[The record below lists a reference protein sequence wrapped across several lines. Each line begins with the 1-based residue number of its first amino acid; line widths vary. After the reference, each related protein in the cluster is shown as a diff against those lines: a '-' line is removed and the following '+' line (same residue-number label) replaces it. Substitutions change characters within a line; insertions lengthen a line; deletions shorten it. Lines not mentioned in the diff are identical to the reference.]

1 MLFNSFVYLFL
12 FLPIFFIIFFFI
24 EKKIINKLF
33 ILASSLIFYSWLN
46 FKFFYIITFSVLVNY
61 FFANFFLNK
70 NKKLSFLS
78 KKSVLVSAI
87 LFNIFL
93 LIFFKYLDFS
103 IINLNYLFGTNFKEF
118 NLPFPLALSFF
129 TLQQITFLVNCYD
142 KQILKVKFI
151 DYFNYVSFFPQL
163 IAGPIVL
170 FKDLNYKLNIKKR
183 KINLSNIYKGLT
195 FLSIG
200 LFKKTVLADNLYNL
214 SKYGFSS
221 LDNISVIDTWIASIA
236 FSLQFYFD
244 FSGYADMAI
253 GSALLFNIKLP
264 INFNSPFRSV
274 SIIDFWRRWHITLSN
289 FITNYMYFPLIK
301 YFENKYFYN
310 IFSII
315 LVMTVAGIWH
325 GPRWT
330 YVIFGLMHG
339 LALSFNH
346 LFNFRL
352 NKIIS
357 ILITFIFVNFTFVF
371 FNSKT
376 ISDAVSMIYKMFKF
390 DNLEC
395 SYNLNDIFLIIFS
408 MIIIFCLKN
417 SNKVFNIKPSFK
429 NTFLIIILLI
439 VSIFNIEE
447 KRFIYFDF

>member
-1 MLFNSFVYLFL
+1 MLFNSFIYLFL

-24 EKKIINKLF
+24 EKRIVSKF
-33 ILASSLIFYSWLN
+33 SILVANLIFYSWLN
-46 FKFFYIITFSVLVNY
+46 FKFVFIITFSVLINY
-61 FFANFFLNK
+61 FFSKFFLSEDK
-70 NKKLSFLS
+70 KLPINKK
-78 KKSVLVSAI
+78 SALI
-87 LFNIFL
+87 IAVLFNISL
-93 LIFFKYLDFS
+93 LIFFKYLDFL
-103 IINLNYLFGTNFKEF
+103 IININYLFGSSFKEF
-118 NLPFPLALSFF
+118 ILPFPLALSFF

-142 KQILKVKFI
+142 KQIIKVKFI

-170 FKDLNYKLNIKKR
+170 FKDLNYKLNIQNR
-183 KINLSNIYKGLT
+183 KINYSNIYKGLT
-195 FLSIG
+195 FISIG
-200 LFKKTVLADNLYNL
+200 LFKKIVIADNLFLL
-214 SKYGFSS
+214 SDYGFTN
-221 LDNISVIDTWIASIA
+221 LDNITIIDSWIASTA

-244 FSGYADMAI
+244 FSGYADIAI
-253 GSALLFNIKLP
+253 GSALLFNIRLP
-264 INFNSPFRSV
+264 INFNSPFKSISV
-274 SIIDFWRRWHITLSN
+274 IDFWKRWHITLSN

-330 YVIFGLMHG
+330 YVIFGLMHR

-357 ILITFIFVNFTFVF
+357 IFITFIFVNFSFVF

-376 ISDAVSMIYKMFKF
+376 INNALNMISKMFKF
-390 DNLEC
+390 NNLEYN
-395 SYNLNDIFLIIFS
+395 YNLNNIFFIFFA
-408 MIIIFCLKN
+408 MIIVFCFKN
-417 SNKVFNIKPSFK
+417 SNKIFNVKPSFK

-439 VSIFNIEE
+439 VSIFNLEE

>member
-1 MLFNSFVYLFL
+1 MLFNSFIYLFL

-24 EKKIINKLF
+24 EKRIVSKF
-33 ILASSLIFYSWLN
+33 SILVANLIFYSWLN
-46 FKFFYIITFSVLVNY
+46 FKFVFIITFSVLINY
-61 FFANFFLNK
+61 FFSKFFLSEDK
-70 NKKLSFLS
+70 KLPINKKSALII
-78 KKSVLVSAI
+78 AI
-87 LFNIFL
+87 LFNISL
-93 LIFFKYLDFS
+93 LIFFKYLDFL
-103 IINLNYLFGTNFKEF
+103 IININYLFGSSFKEF
-118 NLPFPLALSFF
+118 ILPFPLALSFF

-142 KQILKVKFI
+142 KQIIKVKFI

-170 FKDLNYKLNIKKR
+170 FKDLNYKLNIKNR
-183 KINLSNIYKGLT
+183 KINYSNIYKGLT
-195 FLSIG
+195 FISIG
-200 LFKKTVLADNLYNL
+200 LFKKIVIADNLFHL
-214 SKYGFSS
+214 SDYGFTN
-221 LDNISVIDTWIASIA
+221 LDNITIIDSWIASTA

-244 FSGYADMAI
+244 FSGYADIAI
-253 GSALLFNIKLP
+253 GSALLFNIRLP
-264 INFNSPFRSV
+264 INFNSPFKSV
-274 SIIDFWRRWHITLSN
+274 SVIDFWKRWHITLSN

-357 ILITFIFVNFTFVF
+357 IFITFIFVNFSFVF

-376 ISDAVSMIYKMFKF
+376 INNALNMISKMFKF
-390 DNLEC
+390 NNLEYN
-395 SYNLNDIFLIIFS
+395 YNLNNILFIFFA
-408 MIIIFCLKN
+408 MIIVFCLKN
-417 SNKVFNIKPSFK
+417 SNKIFNIKPSFK

-439 VSIFNIEE
+439 VSIFNLEE

>member
-1 MLFNSFVYLFL
+1 MANLV
-12 FLPIFFIIFFFI
+12 
-24 EKKIINKLF
+24 
-33 ILASSLIFYSWLN
+33 FYSWLN
-46 FKFFYIITFSVLVNY
+46 FRFVFIITFSVLINY
-61 FFANFFLNK
+61 FFSKFFLSEDK
-70 NKKLSFLS
+70 KLPINKKSALII
-78 KKSVLVSAI
+78 AI
-87 LFNIFL
+87 LFNISL
-93 LIFFKYLDFS
+93 LIFFKYLDFL
-103 IINLNYLFGTNFKEF
+103 IININYLFGSSFKEF

-142 KQILKVKFI
+142 KQIIKVKFI

-170 FKDLNYKLNIKKR
+170 FKDLNYKLNIKNR
-183 KINLSNIYKGLT
+183 KINYSNIYKGLT
-195 FLSIG
+195 FISIG
-200 LFKKTVLADNLYNL
+200 LFKKIVIADNLFLL
-214 SKYGFSS
+214 SDYGFTN
-221 LDNISVIDTWIASIA
+221 LDNITIIDSWIASTA

-244 FSGYADMAI
+244 FSGYADIAI
-253 GSALLFNIKLP
+253 GSALLFNIRLP
-264 INFNSPFRSV
+264 INFNSPFKSISV
-274 SIIDFWRRWHITLSN
+274 IDFWKRWHITLSN

-357 ILITFIFVNFTFVF
+357 IILTFIFVNFSFVF

-376 ISDAVSMIYKMFKF
+376 INNALNMISKMFKF
-390 DNLEC
+390 NNLEYN
-395 SYNLNDIFLIIFS
+395 YNLNNILFIFFA
-408 MIIIFCLKN
+408 MIIVFCLKN
-417 SNKVFNIKPSFK
+417 SNKIFNIKPSFK

-439 VSIFNIEE
+439 VSIFNLEE

>member
-1 MLFNSFVYLFL
+1 MFFNSFIYLFL
-12 FLPIFFIIFFFI
+12 FLPIFFSIFFFI
-24 EKKIINKLF
+24 EKRIVSKF
-33 ILASSLIFYSWLN
+33 SILTANLIFYSWLN
-46 FKFFYIITFSVLVNY
+46 FKFVFIITFSVLVNY
-61 FFANFFLNK
+61 IFSKFFLTE
-70 NKKLSFLS
+70 NKKLFIN
-78 KKSVLVSAI
+78 KKSALVIAI
-87 LFNIFL
+87 LFNISL
-93 LIFFKYLDFS
+93 LVFFKYLDFL
-103 IINLNYLFGTNFKEF
+103 ITNINYLFGSNFKEF
-118 NLPFPLALSFF
+118 ILPFPLALSFF

-142 KQILKVKFI
+142 KQIIKVKFI

-170 FKDLNYKLNIKKR
+170 FKDLNYKLNIQNR
-183 KINLSNIYKGLT
+183 KINYSNIYKGLT
-195 FLSIG
+195 FISIG
-200 LFKKTVLADNLYNL
+200 LFKKIVIADNLFYL
-214 SKYGFSS
+214 SDYGFSN
-221 LDNISVIDTWIASIA
+221 LDNITIIDSWIASTA

-244 FSGYADMAI
+244 FSGYADIAI
-253 GSALLFNIKLP
+253 GSALLFNIRLP
-264 INFNSPFRSV
+264 INFNSPFKSISV
-274 SIIDFWRRWHITLSN
+274 IDFWKRWHITLSN

-315 LVMTVAGIWH
+315 LVMTIAGIWH

-357 ILITFIFVNFTFVF
+357 IFVTFIFVNFSFVF

-376 ISDAVSMIYKMFKF
+376 INNALNMIYKMFKF
-390 DNLEC
+390 NNLEYN
-395 SYNLNDIFLIIFS
+395 YNLNNIFFIIFA
-408 MIIIFCLKN
+408 MIIVFCLKN
-417 SNKVFNIKPSFK
+417 SNKIFNIKPSFK

-439 VSIFNIEE
+439 VSIFNLEE

>member
-1 MLFNSFVYLFL
+1 MLFNSFIYLFL

-24 EKKIINKLF
+24 EKRIVSKF
-33 ILASSLIFYSWLN
+33 SILVANLIFYSWLN
-46 FKFFYIITFSVLVNY
+46 FKFVFIITFSVLINY
-61 FFANFFLNK
+61 FFSKFFLSEDK
-70 NKKLSFLS
+70 KLPINKK
-78 KKSVLVSAI
+78 SALI
-87 LFNIFL
+87 IAVLFNISL
-93 LIFFKYLDFS
+93 LIFFKYLDFL
-103 IINLNYLFGTNFKEF
+103 IININYLFGSSFKEF
-118 NLPFPLALSFF
+118 ILPFPLALSFF

-142 KQILKVKFI
+142 KQIIKVKFI

-170 FKDLNYKLNIKKR
+170 FKDLNYKLNIQNR
-183 KINLSNIYKGLT
+183 KINYSNIYKGLT
-195 FLSIG
+195 FISIG
-200 LFKKTVLADNLYNL
+200 LFKKIVIADNLFLL
-214 SKYGFSS
+214 SDYGFTN
-221 LDNISVIDTWIASIA
+221 LDNITIIDSWIASTA

-244 FSGYADMAI
+244 FSGYADIAI
-253 GSALLFNIKLP
+253 GSALLFNIRLP
-264 INFNSPFRSV
+264 INFNSPFKSISV
-274 SIIDFWRRWHITLSN
+274 IDFWKRWHITLSN

-357 ILITFIFVNFTFVF
+357 IFITFIFVNFSFVF

-376 ISDAVSMIYKMFKF
+376 INNALNMISKMFKF
-390 DNLEC
+390 NNLEYN
-395 SYNLNDIFLIIFS
+395 YNLNNIFFIFFA
-408 MIIIFCLKN
+408 MIIVFCFKN
-417 SNKVFNIKPSFK
+417 SNKIFNVKPSFK

-439 VSIFNIEE
+439 VSIFNLEE

>member
-1 MLFNSFVYLFL
+1 MLFNSFIYLFL

-24 EKKIINKLF
+24 EKRIVSKF
-33 ILASSLIFYSWLN
+33 SILVANLIFYSWLN
-46 FKFFYIITFSVLVNY
+46 FKFVFIITFSVLINY
-61 FFANFFLNK
+61 FFSKFFLSEDK
-70 NKKLSFLS
+70 KLPINKKSALII
-78 KKSVLVSAI
+78 AI
-87 LFNIFL
+87 LFNISL
-93 LIFFKYLDFS
+93 LIFFKYLDFL
-103 IINLNYLFGTNFKEF
+103 IININYLFGSSFKEF
-118 NLPFPLALSFF
+118 ILPFPLALSFF

-142 KQILKVKFI
+142 KQIIKVKFI

-170 FKDLNYKLNIKKR
+170 FKDLNYKLNIQNR
-183 KINLSNIYKGLT
+183 KINYSNIYKGLT
-195 FLSIG
+195 FISIG
-200 LFKKTVLADNLYNL
+200 LFKKIVIADNLFHL
-214 SKYGFSS
+214 SDYGFTN
-221 LDNISVIDTWIASIA
+221 LDNITIIDSWIASTA

-244 FSGYADMAI
+244 FSGYVDIAI
-253 GSALLFNIKLP
+253 GSALLFNIRLP
-264 INFNSPFRSV
+264 INFNSPFKSISV
-274 SIIDFWRRWHITLSN
+274 IDFWKRWHITLSN

-352 NKIIS
+352 NKIMS
-357 ILITFIFVNFTFVF
+357 IFITFIFVNFSFIF

-376 ISDAVSMIYKMFKF
+376 INNALNMISKMFKF
-390 DNLEC
+390 NNLE
-395 SYNLNDIFLIIFS
+395 YNYSLNNIFFIIFS
-408 MIIIFCLKN
+408 MIIVFCLKN
-417 SNKVFNIKPSFK
+417 SNKIFNIKPSFK

-439 VSIFNIEE
+439 ISIFNLEE

>member
-1 MLFNSFVYLFL
+1 MLFNSFIYLFL

-24 EKKIINKLF
+24 EKRIVSKF
-33 ILASSLIFYSWLN
+33 SILVANLIFYSWLN
-46 FKFFYIITFSVLVNY
+46 FKFVFIITFSVLINY
-61 FFANFFLNK
+61 FFSKFFLSEDK
-70 NKKLSFLS
+70 KLPINKKSALII
-78 KKSVLVSAI
+78 AI
-87 LFNIFL
+87 LFNISL
-93 LIFFKYLDFS
+93 LIFFKYLDFL
-103 IINLNYLFGTNFKEF
+103 IININYLFGSSFKEF
-118 NLPFPLALSFF
+118 ILPFPLALSFF

-142 KQILKVKFI
+142 KQIIKVKFI

-170 FKDLNYKLNIKKR
+170 FKDLNYKLNIKNR
-183 KINLSNIYKGLT
+183 KINYSNIYKGLT
-195 FLSIG
+195 FISIG
-200 LFKKTVLADNLYNL
+200 LFKKIVIADNLFHL
-214 SKYGFSS
+214 SDYGFTN
-221 LDNISVIDTWIASIA
+221 LDNITIIDSWIASTA

-244 FSGYADMAI
+244 FSGYADIAI
-253 GSALLFNIKLP
+253 GSALLFNIRLP
-264 INFNSPFRSV
+264 INFNSPFKSV
-274 SIIDFWRRWHITLSN
+274 SVIDFWKRWHITLSN

-357 ILITFIFVNFTFVF
+357 IFITFIFVNFSFIF

-376 ISDAVSMIYKMFKF
+376 INNALNMISKMFKF
-390 DNLEC
+390 NNLEYN
-395 SYNLNDIFLIIFS
+395 YNLNNILFIFFA
-408 MIIIFCLKN
+408 MIIVFCLKN
-417 SNKVFNIKPSFK
+417 SNKIFNIKPSFK

-439 VSIFNIEE
+439 VSIFNLEE

>member
-1 MLFNSFVYLFL
+1 MLFNSFIYLFL

-24 EKKIINKLF
+24 EKRIVSKF
-33 ILASSLIFYSWLN
+33 SILVANLIFYSWLN
-46 FKFFYIITFSVLVNY
+46 FKFVFIITFSVLINY
-61 FFANFFLNK
+61 FFSKFFLSEDK
-70 NKKLSFLS
+70 KLPINKKSALII
-78 KKSVLVSAI
+78 AI
-87 LFNIFL
+87 LFNISL
-93 LIFFKYLDFS
+93 LIFFKYLDFL
-103 IINLNYLFGTNFKEF
+103 IININYLFGSSFKEF
-118 NLPFPLALSFF
+118 ILPFPLALSFF

-142 KQILKVKFI
+142 KQIIKVKFI

-170 FKDLNYKLNIKKR
+170 FKDLNYKLNIKNR
-183 KINLSNIYKGLT
+183 KINYSNIYKGLT
-195 FLSIG
+195 FISIG
-200 LFKKTVLADNLYNL
+200 LFKKIVIADNLFHL
-214 SKYGFSS
+214 SDYGFTN
-221 LDNISVIDTWIASIA
+221 LDNITIIDSWIASTA

-244 FSGYADMAI
+244 FSGYADIAI
-253 GSALLFNIKLP
+253 GSALLFNIRLP
-264 INFNSPFRSV
+264 INFNSPFKSV
-274 SIIDFWRRWHITLSN
+274 SVIDFWKRWHITLSN

-357 ILITFIFVNFTFVF
+357 IFITFIFVNFSFIF

-376 ISDAVSMIYKMFKF
+376 INNALNMISKMFKF
-390 DNLEC
+390 NNLE
-395 SYNLNDIFLIIFS
+395 YNYSLNNIFFIIFS
-408 MIIIFCLKN
+408 MIIVFCLKN
-417 SNKVFNIKPSFK
+417 SNKIFNIKPSFK

-439 VSIFNIEE
+439 VSIFNLEE